1 MSARAAILELLA
13 DMVLPVVVLDPGGT
27 ILYIS
32 APMVEFLPPTAV
44 PGSQLKDLWGLAPLP
59 GEEPVEV
66 EMGGEFASPWWA
78 EFERRALPFRGEHD
92 GSVITARDITRRRE
106 AELALLVVKEAA
118 DSAST
123 AKSAFLAT
131 MSHELRTPLNGI
143 LATLEMALRDG
154 QLAVQ
159 PRHQLTVARESGI
172 HLLRILDEIL
182 DFSKIEAGRMEIDL
196 MPFAPMQVVE
206 GVVELLAPRAQEKGL
221 NFPPPFLGPGSPNRL
236 KGDPNRLR
244 QILLNLVANAIKFTS
259 RGSVS
264 VRCDVVDADSG
275 VGPGAVVRL
284 RFSVV
289 DTGIGL
295 TPSQVGHLFEPFRQ
309 ADSSTTRR
317 FGGTGLGLAISRQF
331 ARLMGGDIEVSSQ
344 AGKGSI
350 FSLTVPFETL
360 SPTEIARLDDVDDFV
375 PLPDLSG
382 KWIHVVT
389 ADATTKDALWSL
401 FGETRAHLRA
411 HDRADLAESALQNAM
426 GDGQMPVLILTD
438 LQLPDRTGFELRTR
452 LKSWRMMADI
462 PWVMLGPDD
471 AALRSQAYEAGMRA
485 YLPKPFLRATAASV
499 VNEVLGVGRSTVDV
513 APTSRA
519 DARRRGRLLLLVED
533 NEINRMVI
541 GQQLERLGWWCDK
554 AADGVEALE
563 KLALERAAYRAVI
576 SDIHMPRLDGEG
588 LIQRIREMESREALT
603 ALPVIAL
610 TAHAVMG
617 EQDRYMALGFTAF
630 LSKPVALTALGRAV
644 ASVAGDDRAWE
655 APADV
660 SDPES
665 DPEISV
671 ADEVKLSGLRTPP
684 DNGVQDAADPPID
697 WILVKE
703 IYGELSPPVLEQ
715 VAKAPANMDQC
726 VVDFRMA
733 AAENHREEA
742 HRHAHSAK
750 GVARYIGAVGLSER
764 FAAVDEAVKSGVGWD
779 KVTLLLEIALAEL
792 AVARRAVDQAVRA
805 GVPPSRNVDPAKA
818 RHAA

>member
-32 APMVEFLPPTAV
+32 APMIEFLPPTAV
-44 PGSQLKDLWGLAPLP
+44 TGSQLKDLWGLTPLP
-59 GEEPVEV
+59 GDEPVEV
-66 EMGGEFASPWWA
+66 EIGREFASPWWA
-78 EFERRALPFRGEHD
+78 EFERRALPFHGGPD

-106 AELALLVVKEAA
+106 AEMALLVVKEAA

-154 QLAVQ
+154 LLAVQ

-196 MPFAPMQVVE
+196 MPFAPIQVVE

-244 QILLNLVANAIKFTS
+244 QILLNLVANAIKFTP

-264 VRCDVVDADSG
+264 VRCEVVDGVADRAAGS
-275 VGPGAVVRL
+275 GAVVWL

-295 TPSQVGHLFEPFRQ
+295 TSSQADHLFEPFRQ

-360 SPTEIARLDDVDDFV
+360 SPAEIARLEDVDDFV

-452 LKSWRMMADI
+452 LKSWRMMADV

-485 YLPKPFLRATAASV
+485 YLPKPFLRATAACV
-499 VNEVLGVGRSTVDV
+499 VNEVLGVGPSIIDV
-513 APTSRA
+513 APASRA

-588 LIQRIREMESREALT
+588 LIQRIRELESKEALS

-655 APADV
+655 APVDASVVDAHGLGV
-660 SDPES
+660 AAANV
-665 DPEISV
+665 SV
-671 ADEVKLSGLRTPP
+671 AQV
-684 DNGVQDAADPPID
+684 AADPPID
-697 WILVKE
+697 WILVEE
-703 IYGELSPPVLEQ
+703 IYGELSPPILEQ

-733 AAENHREEA
+733 AAENHRDEA

-779 KVTLLLEIALAEL
+779 KVIQLLEVALAEL
-792 AVARRAVDQAVRA
+792 DVARRAVDQAVRA
-805 GVPPSRNVDPAKA
+805 GGPPSRNVDPAKA
-818 RHAA
+818 RQAA